1 MGNIE
6 SFEKYRG
13 LGNTEGLVREFLIAL
28 KNAGVEITGVDPK
41 SSTRMV
47 KKGEVSLCTLL
58 YQYNAPR
65 SQESP
70 IWAEIGTALVEK
82 MKKLS
87 ATAHGAVFLLGS
99 GGETWDRGF
108 WVQIDALRIITER
121 RDGRKN
127 YEKVRLQAL
136 EDNPSY
142 AKPFR
147 DIDGFLQLMK
157 SLTC

>member
-1 MGNIE
+1 MGYIE

-28 KNAGVEITGVDPK
+28 KNGGVEIIEVDAK
-41 SSTRMV
+41 SSTRIV
-47 KKGEVSLCTLL
+47 KKGEVSICTLL
-58 YQYNAPR
+58 YQYNSPT

-70 IWAEIGTALVEK
+70 IWPEISTALVEK
-82 MKKLS
+82 MKKFS
-87 ATAHGAVFLLGS
+87 APAYGVVFLLGS

-108 WVQIDALRIITER
+108 WVQTDALRIITEL
-121 RDGRKN
+121 RDGRKH

>member
-1 MGNIE
+1 MSYIE

-13 LGNTEGLVREFLIAL
+13 LGNTEGLVRAFLNAL
-28 KNAGVEITGVDPK
+28 KNGGVEIIQVDSK
-41 SSTRMV
+41 SSGRIL

-70 IWAEIGTALVEK
+70 IWAEISTTLVEK
-82 MKKLS
+82 MKKFS
-87 ATAHGAVFLLGS
+87 ATAYGVVFLLGS

-108 WVQIDALRIITER
+108 WVQTDALKIITEL
-121 RDGRKN
+121 RDGRKH
-127 YEKVRLQAL
+127 YEKVRLQTL
-136 EDNPSY
+136 EDNPSH

-147 DIDGFLQLMK
+147 DTDSFLQLMK
-157 SLTC
+157 ALI